1 MSTSLNAVRRA
12 VAMTFGGEIYDA
24 PSRESPVGLWRLT
37 RSLQRVSVFVILVVL
52 WQIVVWTIRP
62 PAYLLPA
69 PGDVWRAIWNPALH
83 WPESIAITVKEILGG
98 FAISTVTGFGLGIV
112 IAWTPFL
119 ERTFLPFLVVFNIL
133 PKVAIAPLFII
144 YLGYGIVPNMVIAA
158 MIGFFP
164 VVISTATG
172 LARIDPDW
180 IDLARSLRAPK
191 WKVFLRLRIPN
202 ALPHIL
208 SGLKV
213 STTLVVVGAIVGE
226 FIASQGGLGNVE
238 ISTQV
243 SLNTAVAF
251 ASLFW
256 LSVVGL
262 LLYWVVDFGAKVWMP
277 WARETIE

>member
-119 ERTFLPFLVVFNIL
+119 ERTFLPFLV
-133 PKVAIAPLFII
+133 
-144 YLGYGIVPNMVIAA
+144 
-158 MIGFFP
+158 
-164 VVISTATG
+164 
-172 LARIDPDW
+172 
-180 IDLARSLRAPK
+180 
-191 WKVFLRLRIPN
+191 
-202 ALPHIL
+202 
-208 SGLKV
+208 
-213 STTLVVVGAIVGE
+213 
-226 FIASQGGLGNVE
+226 
-238 ISTQV
+238 
-243 SLNTAVAF
+243 
-251 ASLFW
+251 
-256 LSVVGL
+256 
-262 LLYWVVDFGAKVWMP
+262 
-277 WARETIE
+277 